1 MDAPV
6 RSKITIQIISLPTPT
21 LPLALVP
28 WPGRSSVVIP
38 SPSASPPGPWGQGVG
53 RAGGPTEAA
62 APRIRLGRRLLL
74 HGEVGA
80 CRAFAVPDVSCPRA
94 PALVA
99 ANGGRAF
106 LRAEGTPVTPLR
118 GGGGAFYLR
127 PRTPGWGTRRRGPDR
142 VPGAS
147 RGPSPLHPRIPR
159 PSLWPAIRCRQTE
172 GQAAGGGG
180 GGRGPH
186 HNARRR
192 PRSRPHCHP
201 RSDRWGCDPRGAVP
215 WPNLSF
221 PLRFGR

>member
-1 MDAPV
+1 V

-118 GGGGAFYLR
+118 GGGLLFTS
-127 PRTPGWGTRRRGPDR
+127 PDPGMGDKKEGP
-142 VPGAS
+142 
-147 RGPSPLHPRIPR
+147 
-159 PSLWPAIRCRQTE
+159 
-172 GQAAGGGG
+172 
-180 GGRGPH
+180 
-186 HNARRR
+186 
-192 PRSRPHCHP
+192 
-201 RSDRWGCDPRGAVP
+201 
-215 WPNLSF
+215 
-221 PLRFGR
+221 